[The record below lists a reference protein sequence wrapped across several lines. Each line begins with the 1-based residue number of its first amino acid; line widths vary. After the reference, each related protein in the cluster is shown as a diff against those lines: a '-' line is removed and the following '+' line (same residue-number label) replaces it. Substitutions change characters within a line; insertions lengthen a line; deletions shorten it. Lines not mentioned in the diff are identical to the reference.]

1 MNNCNF
7 TVSYQIKDLQQKKD
21 RLKNQRRLVQVKL
34 RMERDKQNHLH
45 REEARI
51 RREILDSADI
61 VCTTLSGAGST
72 SLKQDYGR
80 LEVDFLLTLL
90 AYVIV
95 FFINDSIPFP
105 IVGASALLA
114 VLLWTRYMIQI

>member
-1 MNNCNF
+1 MSPRPIVAVNNCNF
-7 TVSYQIKDLQQKKD
+7 TFSYQMKDLQQKKD
-21 RLKNQRRLVQVKL
+21 YLKNHRRVVQLKL
-34 RMERDKQNHLH
+34 RKERDKQNHLH

-95 FFINDSIPFP
+95 FFFFKL
-105 IVGASALLA
+105 IVVSLVPL
-114 VLLWTRYMIQI
+114 

>member
-21 RLKNQRRLVQVKL
+21 RVKNQRRLVQVKL

-61 VCTTLSGAGST
+61 VCATLSGAGST

-90 AYVIV
+90 AYVVFLLMIV
-95 FFINDSIPFP
+95 SLFP
-105 IVGASALLA
+105 L
-114 VLLWTRYMIQI
+114 

>member
-1 MNNCNF
+1 M
-7 TVSYQIKDLQQKKD
+7 QL
-21 RLKNQRRLVQVKL
+21 KL
-34 RMERDKQNHLH
+34 RKERDKQNHLH

-80 LEVDFLLTLL
+80 LEMDFLLTPL

-95 FFINDSIPFP
+95 FFLINSSIPCP

-114 VLLWTRYMIQI
+114 VLLWTRYKVQI

>member
-1 MNNCNF
+1 M
-7 TVSYQIKDLQQKKD
+7 QL
-21 RLKNQRRLVQVKL
+21 KL
-34 RMERDKQNHLH
+34 RKERDKQNHLH

-90 AYVIV
+90 ACYC
-95 FFINDSIPFP
+95 FFFLINSSIPCP

-114 VLLWTRYMIQI
+114 VLLWTRYKVQI

>member
-1 MNNCNF
+1 MSPRPIVAVSNCNF
-7 TVSYQIKDLQQKKD
+7 TFSYQIKDLQQKKD
-21 RLKNQRRLVQVKL
+21 YLKNHRRVVQLKL
-34 RMERDKQNHLH
+34 RKERDKQNHLH

-90 AYVIV
+90 SYVIG
-95 FFINDSIPFP
+95 FFFKL
-105 IVGASALLA
+105 IVVSLVPL
-114 VLLWTRYMIQI
+114 

>member
-7 TVSYQIKDLQQKKD
+7 TISYQIKDLQQKKD
-21 RLKNQRRLVQVKL
+21 YLKNHSRVVQLKL
-34 RMERDKQNHLH
+34 RKERDKQNHLH

-80 LEVDFLLTLL
+80 LEVDFLLTLF
-90 AYVIV
+90 ACYC
-95 FFINDSIPFP
+95 FFFFN
-105 IVGASALLA
+105 
-114 VLLWTRYMIQI
+114 